1 MILDSVIA
9 NFFPKIPLQTDI
21 IFLNQ
26 NHQKKKK
33 NLCSVCKI

>member
-33 NLCSVCKI
+33 ELMLSM